1 MILSLLAAFN
11 SLAPAALHSAPTRII
26 SPIQRTLPWTGHF
39 AAKNFKQTR
48 NDRLRLSFAKKQIR
62 ETILALPKWHTDAL
76 DTLEIRNEA
85 HVSRGLSNAKKII
98 LHTSS
103 IETTDELKSVFIHEL
118 GHIVDLGALKGS
130 RGKKTR
136 FKDGN
141 IQILSDDPSI
151 KFYEISWTSSNT
163 QNRNTNSKDFV
174 SGYAQSDCFEDF
186 AESYLMYRMHGA
198 RFRSL
203 AKNSPSLQKKYN
215 FMKTNVFG
223 NTEFELEKIETI
235 REITFD
241 TTLLAIDELKPLA
254 VR

>member
-11 SLAPAALHSAPTRII
+11 SLAPAEFHSAPTRII

-85 HVSRGLSNAKKII
+85 NVSRGLSSAKKII

-103 IETTDELKSVFIHEL
+103 IETTDELQSVFIHEL
-118 GHIVDLGALKGS
+118 GHIVDLGALTGT

-141 IQILSDDPSI
+141 ISILSDDLSVQ
-151 KFYEISWTSSNT
+151 FYEISWTTST
-163 QNRNTNSKDFV
+163 TKKRNVASKDFV

-186 AESYLMYRMHGA
+186 AESYLMYRIHGA
-198 RFRSL
+198 RFRAL
-203 AKNSPSLQKKYN
+203 AKNSPSLQQKYN
-215 FMKTNVFG
+215 FMRTTVFG
-223 NTEFELEKIETI
+223 NIEFELEKTESAVTSI
-235 REITFD
+235 FD
-241 TTLLAIDELKPLA
+241 TTLLAIDDLKPLA